1 MDEARS
7 QEAYGQESVDR
18 NLGYTPM
25 PAAEPTPPPKPAFE
39 NAREAAA
46 ELIHERDDDDPPTVE
61 RKYVHLNGESAGEGI
76 ERHKTVKLDRAVR
89 DLSKLRAAEAADL
102 DTRVNEIS
110 AQAVDQLRAGNR
122 NAAEQND
129 QPAEPP
135 AVEQAPDLA
144 PQPETPSAI
153 DPEIAQALQSPKLRE
168 ALQAEVATAEAARQQ
183 YTQAATEAAELAA
196 SALYSSFPELR
207 GLNAQQI
214 GGALQV
220 IAAQNPARYE
230 QLRAQLVQT
239 HQLYTASV
247 HAQAAQQ
254 QRAAAQ
260 FQQFA
265 TQNDAAMER
274 FLKSEPPE
282 TVARVKQ
289 EIAAIAEK
297 DYGIGRAEFT
307 ALLQS
312 QPVMRAAAFQRM
324 MYDAAKYRLALR
336 GAAERA
342 PPSAPPVIRPGV
354 AQPPLAA
361 DDSRV
366 LDAQAAFRS
375 NPNPKTAAAVLVAKR
390 ETRR

>member
-1 MDEARS
+1 VREPMDETHG
-7 QEAYGQESVDR
+7 QESYGQESVDR
-18 NLGYTPM
+18 SLGYTPM
-25 PAAEPTPPPKPAFE
+25 PAAEAAPQPKPAFE

-46 ELIHERDDDDPPTVE
+46 ELVRDRDDDDPLAIE
-61 RKYVHLNGESAGEGI
+61 RKYVHLDGESAGEGI
-76 ERHKTVKLDRAVR
+76 ERNKTVKLDRAVH
-89 DLSKLRAAEAADL
+89 DLSELRAAEAADL
-102 DTRVNEIS
+102 DARMNEIS
-110 AQAVDQLRAGNR
+110 AQAIDQVRGT
-122 NAAEQND
+122 AERND
-129 QPAEPP
+129 QPAE
-135 AVEQAPDLA
+135 AAATEQAPDLT
-144 PQPETPSAI
+144 PQPETPPAI
-153 DPEIAQALQSPKLRE
+153 DPEIARALQNPKVRD
-168 ALQAEVATAEAARQQ
+168 ALQAEVAGAEAARQQ

-230 QLRAQLVQT
+230 QLRAQLAQT

-247 HAQAAQQ
+247 QAKAAQQ
-254 QRAAAQ
+254 QRTAAQ
-260 FQQFA
+260 FQQYA
-265 TQNDAAMER
+265 AQNDAAMER

-336 GAAERA
+336 SAAERA
-342 PPSAPPVIRPGV
+342 PPAAPPVMRPGV
-354 AQPPLAA
+354 ARPPLAA
-361 DDSRV
+361 DDAHV
-366 LDAQAAFRS
+366 LDAQTAFRN

-390 ETRR
+390 EARR